1 MKRKEKLYPDGE
13 AAGKQDDVF
22 SGGTEEEFAAGVA
35 LPPHERHC
43 GRSHPM
49 RGTNSED
56 LTEWCIEHET

>member
-1 MKRKEKLYPDGE
+1 MKRKEKVHPDE
-13 AAGKQDDVF
+13 ESALKQDDV
-22 SGGTEEEFAAGVA
+22 SSSCTGEEVPDGIA

-56 LTEWCIEHET
+56 LTEWCIRHQT